1 MKSSTRA
8 PSGFCLCSR
17 GFNRRG
23 FSVFRLM
30 GDRIFG
36 LMGDRVFLWMGDR
49 IRRCPKR
56 WADVMLYSPQRDQV
70 KLPLTKKMGFKP
82 RPSRTGECQQCH
94 NHHAH
99 DHALNQ
105 ALLSTIDLSV

>member
-1 MKSSTRA
+1 MVSPFFNSPTV
-8 PSGFCLCSR
+8 S
-17 GFNRRG
+17 FNRRG
-23 FSVFRLM
+23 FLGFLWICDGIFRWM
-30 GDRIFG
+30 GDRIFW
-36 LMGDRVFLWMGDR
+36 FLGDR